1 MLLRQPLVMLHWLSR
16 IAEGGTKMKG
26 LKITLWICGI
36 LCMLGFIGAVLPW
49 NAISTLC
56 QWFGVQPPVEKP
68 ITVYIIRLCLAMTGL
83 IGVFFIILARNPLKY
98 DGMLLLAAYGLLCY
112 GLFCLAGGI
121 CYTLPAW
128 AYAGDIIFGFVAGVL
143 ILIFRKKA
151 IQVNSA

>member
-1 MLLRQPLVMLHWLSR
+1 
-16 IAEGGTKMKG
+16 MKG

-36 LCMLGFIGAVLPW
+36 FCMLGFIGVALPW

-56 QWFGVQPPVEKP
+56 QWFGVQPPVAEP
-68 ITVYIIRLCLAMTGL
+68 ITVYMIRLCLAITGL

-112 GLFCLAGGI
+112 GLFCLVGGI
-121 CYTLPAW
+121 CYTLPAC
-128 AYAGDIIFGFVAGVL
+128 AYAGDIIFGFLAGVL

-151 IQVNSA
+151 IQANSA

>member
-1 MLLRQPLVMLHWLSR
+1 
-16 IAEGGTKMKG
+16 
-26 LKITLWICGI
+26 
-36 LCMLGFIGAVLPW
+36 
-49 NAISTLC
+49 
-56 QWFGVQPPVEKP
+56 
-68 ITVYIIRLCLAMTGL
+68 MTGL

-121 CYTLPAW
+121 RYTLPAW

-151 IQVNSA
+151 IQANSA

>member
-1 MLLRQPLVMLHWLSR
+1 
-16 IAEGGTKMKG
+16 MKV

-36 LCMLGFIGAVLPW
+36 LCLLGFICAVLPW

-56 QWFGVQPPVEKP
+56 TWFGVQPPAAEP
-68 ITVYIIRLCLAMTGL
+68 ITIYIIRLCLAVTGL

-112 GLFCLAGGI
+112 GLFCFVGAIL
-121 CYTLPAW
+121 YTLPAW
-128 AYAGDIIFGFVAGVL
+128 AYVGDIIFSFATGVL

-151 IQVNSA
+151 IQANSA

>member
-1 MLLRQPLVMLHWLSR
+1 
-16 IAEGGTKMKG
+16 MKG

-36 LCMLGFIGAVLPW
+36 LCLLGFICAALPW

-56 QWFGVQPPVEKP
+56 QWFGVQPPIAAP
-68 ITVYIIRLCLAMTGL
+68 ITVYIIRLCLAITGL
-83 IGVFFIILARNPLKY
+83 IGVFFIILALNPLKY
-98 DGMLLLAAYGLLCY
+98 DSMLLLAAYGLLCY

-121 CYTLPAW
+121 RYTLPARI
-128 AYAGDIIFGFVAGVL
+128 YAGDIIFSFVAGIL